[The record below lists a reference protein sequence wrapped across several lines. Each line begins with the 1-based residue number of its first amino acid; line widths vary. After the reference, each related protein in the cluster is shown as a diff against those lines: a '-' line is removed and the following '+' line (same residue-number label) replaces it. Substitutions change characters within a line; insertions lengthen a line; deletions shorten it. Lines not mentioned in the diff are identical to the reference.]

1 MITLLSK
8 NTYTKN
14 YGLISWG
21 FKAYV
26 VFMALFFTP
35 STAKADTYKILAFGD
50 SLTAGYGLDQGK
62 SYPDKLQEKLLVLG
76 YDVKIINAGVSGET
90 TTGGLNRLDWT
101 MQHNPDLVVLALGAN
116 DALRFIDPDLTYRN
130 LDSMIV
136 KIKDRGAKVLLLG
149 MVAPRNGG
157 AEFTQ
162 KFDAIYP
169 RLAKVHDI
177 PLYPFILEGVA
188 TKPDLNI
195 HDGVHPNEKGTEIIA
210 NNVLPYLVD
219 ILDSKSE

>member
-1 MITLLSK
+1 
-8 NTYTKN
+8 
-14 YGLISWG
+14 
-21 FKAYV
+21 
-26 VFMALFFTP
+26 MALFFTLD
-35 STAKADTYKILAFGD
+35 TAKADTYKILAFGD

-76 YDVKIINAGVSGET
+76 YDVKVINAGVSGET

>member
-1 MITLLSK
+1 MT
-8 NTYTKN
+8 
-14 YGLISWG
+14 
-21 FKAYV
+21 
-26 VFMALFFTP
+26 LFFTP
-35 STAKADTYKILAFGD
+35 DTAKADTYKILAFGD

-76 YDVKIINAGVSGET
+76 YDVKVINAGVSGET

-130 LDSMIV
+130 LDSMIA
-136 KIKDRGAKVLLLG
+136 KIKDKGAKVLLLG

-169 RLAKVHDI
+169 RLSKDHDI

-188 TKPDLNI
+188 TKPELNI